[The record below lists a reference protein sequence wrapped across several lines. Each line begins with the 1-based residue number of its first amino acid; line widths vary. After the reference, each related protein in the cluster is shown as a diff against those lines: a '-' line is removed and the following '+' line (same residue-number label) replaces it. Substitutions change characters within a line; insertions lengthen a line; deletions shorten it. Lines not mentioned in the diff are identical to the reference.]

1 MQSDIER
8 GISVATAPSL
18 GKAQPQLIP
27 ASEEDLSYLKKFL
40 TESGVFQSIGAGKDA
55 PNSSYRHRNGL
66 SKWQKSSLATWHSVL
81 VSGDVILLTSLLL
94 VMLPLFSPLQW
105 VSGVFRGTSLEF
117 IWSCL
122 ALLCWV
128 VAMNVTQAQKLSYA
142 RSRFTG
148 PCCTLFSLIIM
159 GILLV
164 FLSYFLLN
172 IRFIISVQRELFFL
186 VLAVPAFTLWRFL
199 LASIMA

>member
-94 VMLPLFSPLQW
+94 LIVRLFSPALLAI
-105 VSGVFRGTSLEF
+105 GVF
-117 IWSCL
+117 
-122 ALLCWV
+122 V
-128 VAMNVTQAQKLSYA
+128 
-142 RSRFTG
+142 
-148 PCCTLFSLIIM
+148 
-159 GILLV
+159 GIRLDL
-164 FLSYFLLN
+164 
-172 IRFIISVQRELFFL
+172 
-186 VLAVPAFTLWRFL
+186 
-199 LASIMA
+199 